1 MLRTFI
7 QVLIFCVEFRELSH
21 LTHSLSQAEMK
32 ITVATSWATDKMTMI
47 STEANLMLRLRSVL
61 ELKKGEMMARF
72 SHLVTIVYFHETVEN
87 KWTMVM

>member
-1 MLRTFI
+1 
-7 QVLIFCVEFRELSH
+7 
-21 LTHSLSQAEMK
+21 
-32 ITVATSWATDKMTMI
+32 
-47 STEANLMLRLRSVL
+47 MLRLRSVL